1 MAFCAK
7 ADKNFANRSSILH
20 STREKTT
27 AKTNQKKILVE
38 QKYFA
43 RKKMMNRDYYL

>member
-20 STREKTT
+20 STREKNNC
-27 AKTNQKKILVE
+27 KNKPKKNFLVE

-43 RKKMMNRDYYL
+43 RKKNDE